1 MEPEPPVKL
10 EGCTMARHDGK
21 QGREST
27 TETNAHLRRR
37 APRGQ
42 MVREIMTPGPV
53 ALEPTASVLEA
64 AGRMRDKDIGT
75 IVVLEQDRLYGILT
89 DRDIAVRVVAQGS
102 DPATVTVGDVCSRE
116 LTTIAP
122 SASLGEAVRLVRE
135 KAIRRLLVVEDG
147 GAVGIVSLGDLA
159 IARDQKSALGEISS
173 AEPNT

>member
-1 MEPEPPVKL
+1 
-10 EGCTMARHDGK
+10 
-21 QGREST
+21 
-27 TETNAHLRRR
+27 
-37 APRGQ
+37 
-42 MVREIMTPGPV
+42 
-53 ALEPTASVLEA
+53 
-64 AGRMRDKDIGT
+64 MRDKDIGT

-122 SASLGEAVRLVRE
+122 SASLSEAVRLVRE

-147 GAVGIVSLGDLA
+147 EAVGIVSLGDLA